1 MKPKK
6 NVIAALA
13 EIIDHNSDAIC
24 GLRTPFLWRRSTVDL
39 ARRARIADRRRAA
52 PAHLADWLIR

>member
-24 GLRTPFLWRRSTVDL
+24 GLRTPFCGDDRRPIGSPS
-39 ARRARIADRRRAA
+39 ADR
-52 PAHLADWLIR
+52 